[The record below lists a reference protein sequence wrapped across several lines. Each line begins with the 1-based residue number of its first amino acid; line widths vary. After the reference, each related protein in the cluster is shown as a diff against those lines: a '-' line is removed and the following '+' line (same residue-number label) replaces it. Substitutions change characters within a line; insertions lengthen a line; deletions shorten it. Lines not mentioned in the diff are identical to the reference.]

1 MEVAHIHA
9 LINSISWHLASL
21 IKYGHSISIQLH
33 RGLMLLSCI
42 ASQVRDRNQSKEAI
56 WGLQNQATRSILT
69 FFLIQKEKKPWSINI
84 YLWSEKLIKI
94 LNVNF
99 DLRIFCILLIRPLSK
114 YIPICELLWVSIIL
128 ITECLGIWS
137 YRIHFIFN
145 LDR

>member
-1 MEVAHIHA
+1 MWCKIQVQGWKWHRHA

-42 ASQVRDRNQSKEAI
+42 ASQVRDRNQRKGKQYEACKTNDKI
-56 WGLQNQATRSILT
+56 NLD
-69 FFLIQKEKKPWSINI
+69 FLFKSRKKKKPWSINI

-114 YIPICELLWVSIIL
+114 YILFVSSYELV
-128 ITECLGIWS
+128 
-137 YRIHFIFN
+137 
-145 LDR
+145 